1 MDKPSDIMYMS
12 IDFLPSQLPFDAS
25 LHFGDVLRDIIPEI
39 AYSDPT
45 KPLEES
51 GLP

>member
-1 MDKPSDIMYMS
+1 MYMS
-12 IDFLPSQLPFDAS
+12 IDFLPSQMPYEAS
-25 LHFGDVLRDIIPEI
+25 MDFGKALRDIVPHL

-51 GLP
+51 GLPEFL

>member
-1 MDKPSDIMYMS
+1 MYMS
-12 IDFLPSQLPFDAS
+12 IDFLPSQIPYDAS
-25 LHFGDVLRDIIPEI
+25 IHFGRVLVDIIPEI

-51 GLP
+51 GLSQ